1 MDTEQQ
7 LADLFAI
14 EIEFRAEM
22 QNHLHVVLRTRPDIA
37 KRWPRE
43 KVVRNWLK
51 ITRIKRGSNIDAW
64 EPPEA
69 LIKQHLRDPDWVKQ
83 RRRRLSNVSWFM
95 GALCERIAR
104 LGNEE
109 DGCKGRFFQ
118 GRFECRVLENEQ
130 AILQCGIYVD
140 LNVIRAGEAQTPETS
155 RHTSI
160 YDRLQACQ
168 ARAEAKRMSCDVAL
182 GDQPDH
188 WMSPLELDE
197 GQPIDS
203 PLLYESFTGRRASD
217 KGVLSMSLAAYVQ
230 LLEWTGRQL
239 RDDKRGAIPADVA
252 PIFERL
258 GLDSDDWLC
267 NRSCPFC
274 EN

>member
-1 MDTEQQ
+1 MPAYPRRHILGREAELAIHCWTRCVRRAFLCGKDRYSGRDYEHRRLWIMDTEQQ

-109 DGCKGRFFQ
+109 DGCRTVGKITSTLFGR
-118 GRFECRVLENEQ
+118 G
-130 AILQCGIYVD
+130 
-140 LNVIRAGEAQTPETS
+140 
-155 RHTSI
+155 
-160 YDRLQACQ
+160 
-168 ARAEAKRMSCDVAL
+168 
-182 GDQPDH
+182 
-188 WMSPLELDE
+188 
-197 GQPIDS
+197 
-203 PLLYESFTGRRASD
+203 
-217 KGVLSMSLAAYVQ
+217 
-230 LLEWTGRQL
+230 
-239 RDDKRGAIPADVA
+239 
-252 PIFERL
+252 
-258 GLDSDDWLC
+258 
-267 NRSCPFC
+267 
-274 EN
+274 